1 MVHAYVHGLEDIKIE
16 ILPILIGRLNIF
28 SIVLSIIFIEIEYL
42 IIECMWKGK
51 GTKI

>member
-1 MVHAYVHGLEDIKIE
+1 MVHAYAHRLEDVKIE
-16 ILPILIGRLNIF
+16 ILPILISRLNIF
-28 SIVLSIIFIEIEYL
+28 SIVPRIIFIDIENL